1 MRGTTHAA
9 AGVFLGTLAGS
20 VGGGESA
27 GMIWGMAHGR
37 MAALL
42 PDVDHPGSMAGR
54 LFRPVGVYLEE
65 RWGHR
70 DSPTHTAMFV
80 LLVSMPLAA
89 AWILYGLPA
98 ALFAAALTGGAS
110 HIILDALTRS
120 GVRPWRY
127 LHFFP
132 RRWREKKY
140 GWRLETGDSLLE
152 CVLAAGFLLAT
163 LIILGFQFKLK

>member
-9 AGVFLGTLAGS
+9 AGVFLGGLAGS
-20 VGGGESA
+20 AGGGESA
-27 GMIWGMAHGR
+27 GIIWGMALGGI
-37 MAALL
+37 AALL
-42 PDVDHPGSMAGR
+42 PDMDHPGSMVGR
-54 LFRPVGVYLEE
+54 LIRPVGVYLEE

-80 LLVSMPLAA
+80 LLSSLPLAA
-89 AWILYGLPA
+89 AWIIYGLSA
-98 ALFAAALTGGAS
+98 APFAAALTGGAS

-127 LHFFP
+127 LYFFP

-140 GWRLETGDSLLE
+140 GWRLETGNSPLE
-152 CVLAAGFLLAT
+152 WVLTAGFLVAT
-163 LIILGFQFKLK
+163 LIFVILNLR